1 MCEVWRGLSSV
12 GRLGLG
18 TLKHGLRGA
27 VGGWKEHRPCWVTEE
42 PMNEDLQSGSVCKSS
57 REQIDLRERLVM
69 TGLGT
74 PGAAMW
80 RLGSHRVGAQGTLG
94 CL

>member
-1 MCEVWRGLSSV
+1 MCGVEGSEQCWEAWSRDPEAWIKGSSE
-12 GRLGLG
+12 
-18 TLKHGLRGA
+18 
-27 VGGWKEHRPCWVTEE
+27 GWKEHRPCWVTEE
-42 PMNEDLQSGSVCKSS
+42 PTNEDLQSGSVYRSS

-80 RLGSHRVGAQGTLG
+80 RLGSHRAGAQGTLG